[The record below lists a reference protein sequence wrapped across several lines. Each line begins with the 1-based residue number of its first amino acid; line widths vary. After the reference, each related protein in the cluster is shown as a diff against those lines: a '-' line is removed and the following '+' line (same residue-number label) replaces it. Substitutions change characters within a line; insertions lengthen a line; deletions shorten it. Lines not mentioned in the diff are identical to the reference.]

1 MADSLASANGIMNA
15 LTYMTDGLYD
25 VNVIGRGAGG
35 AATAHGIIS
44 DLIAI
49 YR

>member
-1 MADSLASANGIMNA
+1 MADSLANVNCKMNA
-15 LTYMTDGLYD
+15 LTYMTDGLHD
-25 VNVIGRGAGG
+25 ANVIDRGAGG
-35 AATAHGIIS
+35 AETVHGIIS